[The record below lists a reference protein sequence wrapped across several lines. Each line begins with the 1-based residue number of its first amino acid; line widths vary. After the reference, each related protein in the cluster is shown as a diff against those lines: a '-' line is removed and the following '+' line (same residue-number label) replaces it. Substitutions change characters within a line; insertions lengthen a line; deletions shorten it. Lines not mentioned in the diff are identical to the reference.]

1 MCVVHA
7 PPEILNFLS
16 SYKYEITIGNI
27 QKTCLVRMESW
38 GTREYRHRGEGDEE
52 CVVDI
57 P

>member
-38 GTREYRHRGEGDEE
+38 GTREYRHRGEGG
-52 CVVDI
+52 
-57 P
+57 